1 METLEKSPITRVG
14 ALLPPVHTRELS
26 MKRCPAILVAGFA
39 LLLVDAAPVRAE
51 SVESKARDASS
62 TFIET
67 QHFIVGRIGRDCLT
81 DVGRKETPAEFQMKW
96 QRDNARYFDAA
107 RKYLAARLRE
117 IENSEARDAVERAY
131 YASAQKTGEAAT
143 TQLFSKGPKDE
154 VCKYAMTLV
163 DSGSMNVGEFGKATK
178 LPIMQDVEDLAK
190 WGGTAH

>member
-1 METLEKSPITRVG
+1 
-14 ALLPPVHTRELS
+14 
-26 MKRCPAILVAGFA
+26 MKRHFLILCSALALWLAPAHHASA
-39 LLLVDAAPVRAE
+39 D
-51 SVESKARDASS
+51 SVESKERDASS

-67 QHFIVGRIGRDCLT
+67 QHFIVGRIGRDCLAEI
-81 DVGRKETPAEFQMKW
+81 GRKETPAEFQHKW

-117 IENSEARDAVERAY
+117 IENPEARDTVERAY
-131 YASAQKTGEAAT
+131 YASAQRTGEAAT

-163 DSGSMNVGEFGKATK
+163 DVGSMNIDEFAKATK

-190 WGGTAH
+190 WGSTAP

>member
-1 METLEKSPITRVG
+1 
-14 ALLPPVHTRELS
+14 
-26 MKRCPAILVAGFA
+26 MKRHFILLSAT
-39 LLLVDAAPVRAE
+39 LVLSTLHAARSEAE

-67 QHFIVGRIGRDCLT
+67 QHFIVGRIGRDCLAEI
-81 DVGRKETPAEFQMKW
+81 GRKETPAEFQRKW

-117 IENSEARDAVERAY
+117 IENPEARDTVERAF
-131 YASAQKTGEAAT
+131 YASAERTGEAAT

-163 DSGSMNVGEFGKATK
+163 DSGNMNIDEFGKATK
-178 LPIMQDVEDLAK
+178 LPIMQDVEDLAT
-190 WGGTAH
+190 WGSSAP